1 LDAAL
6 HTLLPG
12 VVDPDRQALVPF
24 GWEGVTIHAA
34 GAGALRVRLTVTDQ
48 GAESLD
54 VSLTVADATGAP
66 VATVETLS
74 LRPLSK
80 EALRSAAATGAG
92 DALYAVRWNAL
103 PDSTPKT
110 AVPASE
116 ILEVV
121 SGDRTP

>member
-24 GWEGVTIHAA
+24 GWEGVTIHAV
-34 GAGALRVRLTVTDQ
+34 GAGTVRVRFSLGSNNTV
-48 GAESLD
+48 GIA
-54 VSLTVADATGAP
+54 VADATGAP

-80 EALRSAAATGAG
+80 QALRSAAATGAG